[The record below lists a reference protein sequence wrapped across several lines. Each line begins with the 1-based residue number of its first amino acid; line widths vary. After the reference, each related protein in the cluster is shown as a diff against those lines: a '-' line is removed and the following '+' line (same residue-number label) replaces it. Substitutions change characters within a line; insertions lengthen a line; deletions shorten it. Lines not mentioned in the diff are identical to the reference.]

1 MNSDKESPCSSEFGH
16 LNEAPPQNVP
26 EGGKGAPWLF
36 GRGIFSS
43 SVGRSRA
50 LIVTAVVAQA
60 AQLCALVSLR
70 HPLWFSNFTQ
80 VLLPMVAFL
89 LCLSRRIELKEH
101 RRRAAWTKL
110 AAALALWTMG
120 QITYL
125 VEIYIIPSSAGF
137 NWLDDVLWLLFALP
151 FLLLTC
157 ERSENQINWVSL
169 LDHCQGFV
177 FFGILL
183 ASVFCS
189 PHTLPFNTAYNF
201 LNLTVLLSC
210 LLHLASVE
218 DGETFRFYGR
228 FGLYL
233 CVFCFC
239 AGVGNHLQSRGMAP
253 GSLVDLFW
261 TAPTTVFCLLVRNGE
276 SSKAIRQRHQ
286 PWAKSLARLIRGV
299 SALGLATLS
308 IGASAAVL
316 TGHPILGYISL
327 VGSFALFALRTIVRE
342 IQSYRASDRLEISAF
357 RDPLTGLGNRAHFRG
372 AVAQSIDEAAARG
385 MKVALLFVDLDRFK
399 AVNDELGHAA
409 GDKLLVEIATRLQ
422 HGSRKGEAVCR
433 LGGDEFVI
441 AMIVQEESVARG
453 RAETLLGAISTPFQI
468 EGRELHITG
477 SIGVVLGETHEN
489 QGDLLR
495 RADDAMYGAK
505 KLGKNRVQVYDHAFV
520 ADRRSEWLLEQDLE
534 QSLAQRAIQVAF
546 QPIYSLAVGE
556 IVGFEAL
563 ARWVHPQR
571 GIVAPAIFIPLA
583 EETGLIREL
592 GAQVLITACQ
602 EVARLNTNLE
612 TNLFVS
618 VNVSS
623 KQFSNGSLLELT
635 RVALEGSG
643 LRPSNLHLEITES
656 VLLHND
662 PAVERTLVEARSLG
676 IGISLDDFGT
686 GYSSLSY
693 LLNLPVDE
701 IKIDRSFVCDLDLDP
716 RRVELVRA
724 VVNLGQTMGKRVV
737 AEGVESQAQL
747 EILHD
752 LKCGFIQGYL
762 ISEPLPPTSL
772 ADLIRRGYSDPSET
786 NELIRANRVPNPAER
801 QNK

>member
-1 MNSDKESPCSSEFGH
+1 MNSDRESPCYLELGH
-16 LNEAPPQNVP
+16 LNEAPPQNAP
-26 EGGKGAPWLF
+26 KSGKGVFWLF
-36 GRGIFSS
+36 GRGILSS
-43 SVGRSRA
+43 SVGQSRT
-50 LIVTAVVAQA
+50 LIFTAVVAQA
-60 AQLCALVSLR
+60 AQLCTLLFLR

-80 VLLPMVAFL
+80 VLLPIVAFL
-89 LCLSRRIELKEH
+89 LCLSRRSELKEH

-110 AAALALWTMG
+110 ATALALWTMG

-125 VEIYIIPSSAGF
+125 AEIYIIPSSAGL
-137 NWLDDVLWLLFALP
+137 NWPDDVLWLLFALP

-157 ERSENQINWVSL
+157 ERSESQINWVSL

-189 PHTLPFNTAYNF
+189 PHTLPFNTAYSF

-210 LLHLASVE
+210 VLHIASVE
-218 DGETFRFYGR
+218 DPEAFRFYGR
-228 FGLYL
+228 LGVYL

-239 AGVGNHLQSRGMAP
+239 AGVGNHLQSRGMPP

-261 TAPTTVFCLLVRNGE
+261 TVPTTVFCLLVRNE
-276 SSKAIRQRHQ
+276 RSLQANRQKHQ

-316 TGHPILGYISL
+316 AQHSILGYISL
-327 VGSFALFALRTIVRE
+327 VGSFALFALRTIVHE
-342 IQSYRASDRLEISAF
+342 IQSYRASDRLEISSL
-357 RDPLTGLGNRAHFRG
+357 RDPLTGLGNRAHFRE
-372 AVAQSIDEAAARG
+372 ALAQSIDEAAARG

-409 GDKLLVEIATRLQ
+409 GDKLLVETATRLQ
-422 HGSRKGEAVCR
+422 HGNRKGDVVCR

-441 AMIVQEESVARG
+441 AMIVWEESVARS
-453 RAETLLGAISTPFQI
+453 RAETLLGAISTPFKI

-489 QGDLLR
+489 PSDLLR

-505 KLGKNRVQVYDHAFV
+505 KLGKDQIQVYDHAFM
-520 ADRRSEWLLEQDLE
+520 AHRRSEWLLQQDLE
-534 QSLAQRAIQVAF
+534 QCLAQRAIQVAF
-546 QPIYSLAVGE
+546 QPIYSLAVGQ

-571 GIVAPAIFIPLA
+571 GIVAPAIFVQLA
-583 EETGLIREL
+583 EETGLIQEL
-592 GAQVLITACQ
+592 GAQVLTTACR

-612 TNLFVS
+612 TDLFVS

-623 KQFSNGSLLELT
+623 KQFANGSLLELT
-635 RVALEGSG
+635 RVALEDSG
-643 LRPSNLHLEITES
+643 LRPSDLHLEITES
-656 VLLHND
+656 VLVHND
-662 PAVERTLVEARSLG
+662 PAVKRTLVEARSLG
-676 IGISLDDFGT
+676 MGISLDDFGT

-701 IKIDRSFVCDLDLDP
+701 IKIDRSFVCDLELDP
-716 RRVELVRA
+716 RKVELVRA
-724 VVNLGQTMGKRVV
+724 IVNLGHTMGKRVV
-737 AEGVESQAQL
+737 AEGVESSAQL
-747 EILHD
+747 EILRE
-752 LKCGFIQGYL
+752 LKCGFVQGYL

-772 ADLIRRGYSDPSET
+772 ADLIRRGYS
-786 NELIRANRVPNPAER
+786 NRLGCKV
-801 QNK
+801 